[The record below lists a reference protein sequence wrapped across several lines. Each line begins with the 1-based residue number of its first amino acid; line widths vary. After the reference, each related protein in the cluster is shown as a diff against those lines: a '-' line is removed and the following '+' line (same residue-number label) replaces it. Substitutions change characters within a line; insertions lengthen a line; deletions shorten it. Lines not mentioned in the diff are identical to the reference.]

1 MKLKLAK
8 WCSIIPLFFHALLIA
23 AVNLGETIPVYLF
36 ELVRPVSMVLFIF
49 VMPFLA
55 VLGFVLSLI
64 LIFQKERKAIKFLV
78 LSFVEI
84 IISVWLILVFLE
96 ELYSDNL

>member
-1 MKLKLAK
+1 MT
-8 WCSIIPLFFHALLIA
+8 
-23 AVNLGETIPVYLF
+23 LGETIPVYLF
-36 ELVRPVSMVLFIF
+36 ELVGSVSIVLPIFVMPFLAVF

-84 IISVWLILVFLE
+84 IISVLLILLFLAVIVH
-96 ELYSDNL
+96 NL